1 VLGPTDDERE
11 DAYLDWLR
19 PIRPLG
25 GARRAP
31 ARVFMLSL
39 KGQWIEATTIGHP
52 DWPVGVKVEI
62 ERGMSGSPILDDK
75 GRALAVI
82 SHPEPT
88 LHLDLPRWFRFSR
101 PKRKPPEIEL
111 PRFSPKQIDRILRRK
126 PS

>member
-1 VLGPTDDERE
+1 MVETDP
-11 DAYLDWLR
+11 AAW
-19 PIRPLG
+19 
-25 GARRAP
+25 RRATRP

-82 SHPEPT
+82 SRGYIHTEPT
-88 LHLDLPRWFRFSR
+88 LHPDLPRWFRFSR
-101 PKRKPPEIEL
+101 PKRKSPEIEL
-111 PRFSPKQIDRILRRK
+111 KVVLDET
-126 PS
+126 

>member
-1 VLGPTDDERE
+1 MLGPTDDERE

-82 SHPEPT
+82 SYTQSRRFISTCRDGFASRAPSANR
-88 LHLDLPRWFRFSR
+88 PRLNCPGSAPSR
-101 PKRKPPEIEL
+101 
-111 PRFSPKQIDRILRRK
+111 STGY
-126 PS
+126 